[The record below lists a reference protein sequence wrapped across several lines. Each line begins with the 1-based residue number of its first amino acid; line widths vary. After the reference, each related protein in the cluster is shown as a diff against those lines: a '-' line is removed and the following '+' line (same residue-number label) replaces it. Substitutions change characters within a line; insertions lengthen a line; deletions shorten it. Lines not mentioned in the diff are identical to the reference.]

1 MLMLARSESRS
12 RLFFKAAP
20 AAFFGKQKKKES
32 LVVVTR
38 HDSFNGKCDPESVSV

>member
-20 AAFFGKQKKKES
+20 AAFLASKKKES